1 MKIISRWQNLPS
13 LSLPDS
19 VTTILIKELVLPFD
33 NESSAINFWGDVGVS
48 LIYIEPGDTPAY
60 IESHVL
66 NIIYQLIAN
75 PEFVV
80 RLTDDFYLMLSVTE
94 DNGNGVYLLFHP
106 ECPLEGVDSL
116 MSIADFRQ

>member
-1 MKIISRWQNLPS
+1 MKIISGCQSLSS
-13 LSLPDS
+13 LSLPDA
-19 VTTILIKELVLPFD
+19 VMTILIKELVLPFD
-33 NESSAINFWGDVGVS
+33 DEGSAMNFWGEVGVS
-48 LIYIEPGDTPAY
+48 LMYIEPGDTPAY

-80 RLTDDFYLMLSVTE
+80 QLTDDFYLMLSVTE

-106 ECPLEGVDSL
+106 ECPLEGIDSL
-116 MSIADFRQ
+116 MSIAESRQ